1 MTEKTTL
8 DAKQVEDYL
17 RAHPD
22 FLTDKNELLADLALT
37 HKVEGAASLIERQ
50 LTVYRQQVNQ
60 LKDKLNTLL
69 ENARRNDQLFAK
81 SRRLVL
87 ALVEA
92 DSWLGLQT
100 ALDDALR
107 NDFKVDA
114 WALLHLTERQLD
126 APLVA
131 IKDQVA
137 QDIIKSFYGKTTHCG
152 SIKKADI
159 ERLLNTQD
167 SEAKSVAAI
176 QIRSKTNH
184 AVLTVASHDADRYP
198 NTTDTLF
205 LEFLADL
212 LALRLAQLPVTK

>member
-1 MTEKTTL
+1 MTEEIAL
-8 DAKQVEDYL
+8 NAKQVEDYL

-22 FLTDKNELLADLALT
+22 FLTDKNDLLAELVLT
-37 HKVEGAASLIERQ
+37 HKVQGAASLVERQ
-50 LTVYRQQVNQ
+50 LAVYRQQVNQ

-87 ALVEA
+87 ALTEA
-92 DSWLGLQT
+92 KNWLELQA

-114 WALLHLTERQLD
+114 WALLHLTERKLD

-131 IKDQVA
+131 IKDQEA
-137 QDIIKSFYGKTTHCG
+137 QEIIKSFYGKTTHCG
-152 SIKKADI
+152 SIKKTDI

-167 SEAKSVAAI
+167 SGAKSVAAI
-176 QIRSKTNH
+176 QIRSNTNH
-184 AVLTVASHDADRYP
+184 AVLTIASNDADRYP

-205 LEFLADL
+205 LEFFADL
-212 LALRLAQLPVTK
+212 LALRLAQLPVT